1 MTITSVDPGA
11 ANVRAPIWAATAIID
26 GRPTGRV
33 RFTADD
39 SGRITAVERGV
50 EPQTGDRRLGTVIP
64 GMGNAHSH
72 AFHRLL
78 RGRTHA
84 DGGDFWQWREA
95 MYAAAASLD
104 PDHYGRVARAVFGEM
119 LVCGWT
125 AVGEFHYVH
134 HQADGT
140 PYPTA
145 HAMEL
150 AVAEAAA
157 DVGIRLTLL
166 DTAYLASGLGS
177 AGGPAAP
184 LLTEQLAFGDGD
196 ASGWLARWHRLR
208 AALSGSVGAT
218 GLVTLGAALHS
229 VRAVPVDAMRTIL
242 AGLPDDVPLHVH
254 LSEQPQENVDTLAK
268 TGRTPTGVLAAL
280 GALAP
285 RISLVHATHLT
296 DADITAIGRSGAT
309 VVMCP
314 TTEADLGD
322 GIGPARRLADAGAR
336 IAVGSDQNA
345 VVDPLLELRGL
356 EAGERLASGRRGRF
370 SPAELLEAGTDNGY
384 RSLGL
389 GRHTLDVGDPL
400 DLVEVSMSSLRTT
413 GMDPA
418 QLALVATASDVERV
432 VVGGRL
438 VAERGRLIATSQ
450 ESTPEQLLAV
460 ALAEL
465 AASTE
470 TPRAATSSPTPDHLS
485 QETQP

>member
-1 MTITSVDPGA
+1 MSVASTA
-11 ANVRAPIWAATAIID
+11 AAASDDRPSTWAATAIID
-26 GRPTGRV
+26 GRPIDRV

-39 SGRITAVERGV
+39 AGRIATVERGV
-50 EPQTGDRRLGTVIP
+50 DPQADDRRLGTVVP

-104 PDHYGRVARAVFGEM
+104 PEHYGRVARAVFGEM
-119 LVCGWT
+119 LACGWT

-140 PYPTA
+140 PYPSA

-157 DVGIRLTLL
+157 EIGIRLTLL
-166 DTAYLASGLGS
+166 DTAYLASGLGP

-184 LLTEQLAFGDGD
+184 LLVEQRAFGDGD
-196 ASGWLARWHRLR
+196 AAGWLDRWHGLR
-208 AALSGSVGAT
+208 TALSASHDAA

-229 VRAVPVDAMRTIL
+229 VRAVPVEAMRTIL
-242 AGLPDDVPLHVH
+242 AGLPEDVALHVH
-254 LSEQPQENVDTLAK
+254 LSEQPQENLDTLAK

-280 GALAP
+280 GALDP
-285 RISLVHATHLT
+285 RLSLVHATHLT

-370 SPAELLEAGTDNGY
+370 SPAELLEAGTAGGY

-389 GRHTLDVGDPL
+389 GRHTLAVGDPL
-400 DLVEVSMSSLRTT
+400 DLVEVSTSSLRTT
-413 GMDPA
+413 GADPA

-432 VVGGRL
+432 IVGGRL
-438 VAERGRLIATSQ
+438 VAERGRLLATPQ
-450 ESTPEQLLAV
+450 ETTPEQLLTA
-460 ALAEL
+460 ALDEL
-465 AASTE
+465 AASTG
-470 TPRAATSSPTPDHLS
+470 TPRAATSSPTPDHPA
-485 QETQP
+485 QEMQP